1 MNTLLKTLL
10 ISTFLA
16 SPALAEMPDFE
27 NMSHEQRRA
36 AMEQMSPE
44 QKAKFHEARKAE
56 WEGMSDADK
65 LAKIEERR
73 SKYKQERDAEWSKM
87 SDAEKIAHAEKR
99 MQGMKK
105 GPHGGKGHKGPKD
118 GKSKPE

>member
-1 MNTLLKTLL
+1 MNTLVKTLL

-27 NMSHEQRRA
+27 NMSKQERRA

-56 WEGMSDADK
+56 WESLSDAEK
-65 LAKIEERR
+65 LKKIEERR
-73 SKYKQERDAEWSKM
+73 STYKEKRDEEWNKM
-87 SDAEKIAHAEKR
+87 SDAEKIAHAEKK
-99 MQGMKK
+99 MDGMKK
-105 GPHGGKGHKGPKD
+105 GPHSDKGHKGK
-118 GKSKPE
+118 KEKAE